1 MDVSSRAS
9 EVSGVFGAN
18 LRRFREYRGWS
29 QSEVARQM
37 QEAGWPKYSQV
48 AVSRTEEGTRTVRLD
63 EAMAIAR
70 LFERRVDDFLDP
82 QAVSDAW
89 ARLRILMDDHSNN
102 VTDLRY
108 AVTKFEGTHKELQVL
123 EAELIVSVAIAG
135 GKTRVSETMEKTLAN
150 AGLILTVSAHDVVD
164 QALEEMKAKT
174 DGEHSEEA

>member
-1 MDVSSRAS
+1 
-9 EVSGVFGAN
+9 
-18 LRRFREYRGWS
+18 
-29 QSEVARQM
+29 
-37 QEAGWPKYSQV
+37 
-48 AVSRTEEGTRTVRLD
+48 
-63 EAMAIAR
+63 
-70 LFERRVDDFLDP
+70 
-82 QAVSDAW
+82 
-89 ARLRILMDDHSNN
+89 MDDHSNN